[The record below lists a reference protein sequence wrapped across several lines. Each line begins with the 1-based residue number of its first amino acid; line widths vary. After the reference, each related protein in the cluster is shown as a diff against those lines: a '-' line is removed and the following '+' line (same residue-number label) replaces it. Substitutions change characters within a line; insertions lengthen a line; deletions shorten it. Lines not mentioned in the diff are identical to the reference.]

1 MNAQLENA
9 SQGAGS
15 MHSHNFATGLSVGAI
30 GSWFVTLMSSIDPV
44 ISGICGLVGIVS
56 GIYAIRFH
64 YTRIRAMK
72 ERA

>member
-1 MNAQLENA
+1 MNTNIQDVP
-9 SQGAGS
+9 QGAGL
-15 MHSHNFATGLSVGAI
+15 MNSHNFATGLSVGAI